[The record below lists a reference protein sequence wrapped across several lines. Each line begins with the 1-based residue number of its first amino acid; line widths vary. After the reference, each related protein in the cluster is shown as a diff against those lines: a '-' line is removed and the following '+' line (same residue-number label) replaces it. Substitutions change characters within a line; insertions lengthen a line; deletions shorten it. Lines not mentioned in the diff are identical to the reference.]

1 MTSRRPC
8 SSSWRSSG
16 PRRPRR
22 AGSCPASRGSSPGC
36 GMPSTAADRAAGPD
50 SRPPVFLSNPA
61 ALAADVVVLDGP
73 EGRHAA
79 TVRRLGVGERADL
92 TDGAGLV
99 AECVVT
105 AAAPG
110 TLELSVLARRREPRL
125 DPALVVAQAL
135 PKGEHGPLAVDL
147 MTEGG
152 VDVIVPWAAQRCV
165 TRWAGER
172 VCCAL
177 ARWRAAAAQAAK
189 QSRRAWLREV
199 TEPVTTA
206 ELARRVAT
214 AGMAVL
220 LDPAGPVALSALDLP
235 AAGDIILIVGPEGG
249 VSPAE
254 AQELAR
260 AGAVMARLGSTVLRT
275 SSAGLVA
282 SAIVASRCGRWN

>member
-1 MTSRRPC
+1 
-8 SSSWRSSG
+8 
-16 PRRPRR
+16 
-22 AGSCPASRGSSPGC
+22 
-36 GMPSTAADRAAGPD
+36 MPSTAADRVAGPD
-50 SRPPVFLSNPA
+50 SRPPVFLSDAA

-105 AAAPG
+105 ATTPG
-110 TLELSVLARRREPRL
+110 ALELSVLARRREPRP

-165 TRWAGER
+165 TRWEGARGDR
-172 VCCAL
+172 AL

-189 QSRRAWLREV
+189 QSRRAWLPEV
-199 TEPVTTA
+199 TGPATTA

-214 AGMAVL
+214 ASLAIL
-220 LDPAGPVALSALDLP
+220 LDPAGPVPLSALDLP
-235 AAGDIILIVGPEGG
+235 AAGGIMLIVGPEGG

-254 AQELAR
+254 VRELTQ
-260 AGAVMARLGSTVLRT
+260 AGAVTARLGPIVLRT

-282 SAIVASRCGRWN
+282 AAIVASRCGRWG

>member
-1 MTSRRPC
+1 MTSRRAC
-8 SSSWRSSG
+8 SRSWRSSG
-16 PRRPRR
+16 ARKPRR
-22 AGSCPASRGSSPGC
+22 AGSPPASRGSSPGC

-50 SRPPVFLSNPA
+50 SRPPVFLSDPA

-110 TLELSVLARRREPRL
+110 ALELSVLARRREPRP

-152 VDVIVPWAAQRCV
+152 VDVIVPWAARRSV
-165 TRWAGER
+165 PRWEGARGDR
-172 VCCAL
+172 AL
-177 ARWRAAAAQAAK
+177 ARWGAAGGGGEPGRAARPRRPCAAERAGPAGDGRHHAD
-189 QSRRAWLREV
+189 RRPGGRGQPGRGAG
-199 TEPVTTA
+199 TDPGG
-206 ELARRVAT
+206 RRD
-214 AGMAVL
+214 G
-220 LDPAGPVALSALDLP
+220 PAGPDR
-235 AAGDIILIVGPEGG
+235 AAHLVGGTGGGRHRGEPLRPLGLIV
-249 VSPAE
+249 PAH
-254 AQELAR
+254 LRR
-260 AGAVMARLGSTVLRT
+260 A
-275 SSAGLVA
+275 
-282 SAIVASRCGRWN
+282 

>member
-1 MTSRRPC
+1 
-8 SSSWRSSG
+8 
-16 PRRPRR
+16 
-22 AGSCPASRGSSPGC
+22 
-36 GMPSTAADRAAGPD
+36 MPSTAADRPAGPD
-50 SRPPVFLSNPA
+50 SRPPVFLSDPA

-105 AAAPG
+105 AARAG
-110 TLELSVLARRREPRL
+110 TMELSVLARRTEPRP
-125 DPALVVAQAL
+125 DPVLVVAQAL

-152 VDVIVPWAAQRCV
+152 VDVIVPWAAQRSV
-165 TRWAGER
+165 TRWSGER
-172 VCCAL
+172 GGRAL

-189 QSRRAWLREV
+189 QSRRAWLPEV
-199 TEPVTTA
+199 TEPVSTA

-214 AGMAVL
+214 ASLAVL
-220 LDPAGPVALSALDLP
+220 LDPAGPVALSALDFP
-235 AAGDIILIVGPEGG
+235 AVGDIVLIVGPEGG

-254 AQELAR
+254 AQELTG
-260 AGAVMARLGSTVLRT
+260 AGAVMARLGPTVLRT

-282 SAIVASRCGRWN
+282 AAIVASHCGRWN

>member
-1 MTSRRPC
+1 
-8 SSSWRSSG
+8 
-16 PRRPRR
+16 
-22 AGSCPASRGSSPGC
+22 
-36 GMPSTAADRAAGPD
+36 MPSTAADRASGPD
-50 SRPPVFLSNPA
+50 SRPPVFLSDPA

-105 AAAPG
+105 AARAG
-110 TLELSVLARRREPRL
+110 TLELSVLARRSEPRP
-125 DPALVVAQAL
+125 DPALVVVQAL

-165 TRWAGER
+165 TRWEGER
-172 VCCAL
+172 GDRAL
-177 ARWRAAAAQAAK
+177 ARWRAAATQAAK
-189 QSRRAWLREV
+189 QSRRAWLPQV
-199 TEPVTTA
+199 TAPVTTP
-206 ELARRVAT
+206 ELAPRVT
-214 AGMAVL
+214 AASLAVL
-220 LDPAGPVALSALDLP
+220 LDPAGTALSALDLP
-235 AAGDIILIVGPEGG
+235 VAGDIMLIVGPEGG

-254 AQELAR
+254 ARELTH
-260 AGAVMARLGSTVLRT
+260 AGAVTARLGPTVLRT

-282 SAIVASRCGRWN
+282 AAIVASRCGRWG